1 MFDFKGLI
9 NALLRKTSDDPVGSL
24 KSATIWVQEL
34 PQSDIHQAQH
44 EILKAL
50 AKLNKNPDMSL
61 KERVKVLMYLDEKA
75 RPLQETLCREYL
87 AAIET
92 PDPQTQKILPTI
104 LQFWEEMAQGYQI
117 CIRMI
122 TSQSGGAKLQEQY
135 PLLTARGLYH
145 FAMQAKW
152 CHLRYQPVEPH
163 IWRRLNRLYLFAE
176 TEKFDRA
183 PVALYRDLPETT
195 CASEYIQAMMLSLAN
210 PAGLQPAEIEQVDF
224 WLDSWGKSIVI
235 ESDFR
240 PQRQLYAVN
249 LGDMKPPRKLRRNM
263 LGEKYRY
270 WGIGLLQVTIEK
282 ILGQLKQGELPIR
295 LKLGEDCRLPACMEL
310 IEEVLQRWAGQQTS
324 RKHERISAE
333 KTLLVSRGL
342 TSIIAQLRGNK
353 NTTVSAQYNFE
364 NTISVQHNAPK
375 PSGEPEL
382 FDAGVQQWQV
392 EDESLS
398 GYGVT
403 FSNSDN
409 RYLKIGT
416 LLGLQATIGKGFS
429 IGIVRRI
436 QNETGRKVHAG
447 IQTLSNNA
455 LAVELHL
462 LAGETGKPSRA
473 IYLPEN
479 THLQL
484 GRCLLMPKTFH
495 STGRQAKLK
504 AQGKAYTIRLQEP
517 VERGPDYVQ
526 AGFDVLAKG

>member
-9 NALLRKTSDDPVGSL
+9 NALLNKGGNDPVGNL

-34 PQSDIHQAQH
+34 PQSDIHQALR

-50 AKLNKNPDMSL
+50 AKLNKNPNTSL
-61 KERVKVLMYLDEKA
+61 RERVKVLMYLDEKA
-75 RPLQETLCREYL
+75 RPLQATLCREYL
-87 AAIET
+87 SGIET
-92 PDPQTQKILPTI
+92 SDANAQQILPTI
-104 LQFWEEMAQGYQI
+104 LQFWDEMGAGYQL

-122 TSQSGGAKLQEQY
+122 TAHASNTKLREQL
-135 PLLTARGLYH
+135 PLLTARGIYH

-152 CHLRYQPVEPH
+152 CHLRYQTVESH
-163 IWRRLNRLYLFAE
+163 IWRRLNRLYQFAE
-176 TEKFDRA
+176 SEKFDRA
-183 PVALYRDLPETT
+183 PVTLYRDLAETT

-210 PAGLQPAEIEQVDF
+210 PAGLHPAQIELLDL
-224 WLDSWGKSIVI
+224 WLDNLGKSIVI

-282 ILGQLKQGELPIR
+282 IKDQLQQGELPIH
-295 LKLGEDCRLPACMEL
+295 LKLGEDCRLPGCLEL
-310 IEEVLQRWAGQQTS
+310 IEEIMLRWSGKKTT
-324 RKHERISAE
+324 RIHERVAAE

-342 TSIIAQLRGNK
+342 TNIIAQLRGNK
-353 NTTVSAQYNFE
+353 NATLSAQYNFE
-364 NTISVQHNAPK
+364 NTISIQHNAPK

-382 FDAGVQQWQV
+382 FDAGAQQWQV
-392 EDESLS
+392 ADESLS

-403 FSNSDN
+403 FNSSSNRSI
-409 RYLKIGT
+409 KIGT
-416 LLGLQATIGKGFS
+416 LLGLQSTIGNSFS
-429 IGIVRRI
+429 LGTVRRI
-436 QNETGRKVHAG
+436 QNEATRQVHVG

-462 LAGETGKPSRA
+462 LAGEAGKPARA

-479 THLQL
+479 AKLEL
-484 GRCLLMPKTFH
+484 GRSLLLPKTFH
-495 STGRQAKLK
+495 ATGRQVKLK
-504 AQGKAYTIRLQEP
+504 AQGKAYTIRLQAP
-517 VERGPDYVQ
+517 VNEGPDYIQ